1 LVATGKPYLPS
12 DVWLNVNFPSVSA
25 AQCSSPENVA
35 FVLSRIHVAVPLI
48 TPDDVTTCGSSRLPS
63 EIAVSLTSG
72 CYASVSVGVA
82 STKEDANSTIQAVA
96 LKKLSKLLTCLPS

>member
-1 LVATGKPYLPS
+1 M
-12 DVWLNVNFPSVSA
+12 
-25 AQCSSPENVA
+25 
-35 FVLSRIHVAVPLI
+35 LSRIHVAIPLI

-82 STKEDANSTIQAVA
+82 DTKGDANATMQGVV
-96 LKKLSKLLTCLPS
+96 LKKLSTLLTCLP